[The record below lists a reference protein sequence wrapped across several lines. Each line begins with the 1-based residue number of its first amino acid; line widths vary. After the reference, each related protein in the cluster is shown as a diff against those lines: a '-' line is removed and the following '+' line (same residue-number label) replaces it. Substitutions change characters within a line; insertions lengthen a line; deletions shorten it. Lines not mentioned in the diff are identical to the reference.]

1 MHVIAAPGHRV
12 PMEKDPHQHIEAAPA
27 DSVEVPDTSYYR
39 RRIATGELL
48 IGKRSR
54 SSAKQPAQEPVE

>member
-1 MHVIAAPGHRV
+1 
-12 PMEKDPHQHIEAAPA
+12 MEKDPHQHIEAAPA